1 MTLLRQATRVMYVTR
16 LVMPV
21 KTVQTKTKKT
31 KGYVQKLSSG
41 ERKKKEKKKRLGFYS
56 LHL

>member
-31 KGYVQKLSSG
+31 KGYVQKLSSSG
-41 ERKKKEKKKRLGFYS
+41 ERKKKEKKRLGFYS
-56 LHL
+56 LRL